1 MGQAIRTNKKIS
13 LLLEIFTAF
22 FKLGSISFGGGY
34 AMVPLI
40 QNEVVAKKKWV
51 AEETAVD
58 IIAVAGS
65 LPGAIGLN
73 AAALVGYSIAGIPG
87 TLVAIAGNLSPCVLI
102 VLTLSV
108 LFQQFSSSQA
118 VQAAFNGIRPA
129 VIGLIAYAAYKT
141 GKTSI
146 QNYACSVIAFL
157 AFCAMMMAPM
167 YIVLIITAGALAGV
181 FLDKCKVINKC

>member
-1 MGQAIRTNKKIS
+1 MEQVLRKDKKFA
-13 LLLEIFTAF
+13 LLLEIFAAF

-40 QNEVVAKKKWV
+40 ENEVVEKKKWV
-51 AEETAVD
+51 AHETAVD

-73 AAALVGYSIAGIPG
+73 AAALVGYSIAGILG

-102 VLTLSV
+102 VLSFSV
-108 LFQQFSSSQA
+108 LFQQFSTDPT

-129 VIGLIAYAAYKT
+129 VISLIAYAAYKT

-146 QNYACSVIAFL
+146 QNNACKVIAIF
-157 AFCAMMMAPM
+157 AFCAMMIAPT
-167 YIVLIITAGALAGV
+167 YIVLIITAGGLAGI
-181 FLDKCKVINKC
+181 FLRG

>member
-1 MGQAIRTNKKIS
+1 MEQVTRIDRKSIF
-13 LLLEIFTAF
+13 LLEIFAVF
-22 FKLGSISFGGGY
+22 FKLGSVSFGGGY

-40 QNEVVAKKKWV
+40 ENEVVEKKKWV
-51 AEETAVD
+51 AQETAVD

-87 TLVAIAGNLSPCVLI
+87 TLVAILGNLSPCVLI
-102 VLTLSV
+102 VLSLSV
-108 LFQQFSSSQA
+108 LFQQFSTDPA

-146 QNYACSVIAFL
+146 HNYACSVIAIF

-167 YIVLIITAGALAGV
+167 YIVLIIMTGALAGIL
-181 FLDKCKVINKC
+181 LDKYKC